1 MIPTKIERA
10 SFMDKTFFFMA
21 GLPRSGSTL
30 LSAILNQNPDV
41 YASPQTDLLRLMYL
55 FNTNVPLFESYQT
68 GIKQKDYLKI
78 LENFGKNFYANQS
91 QKFIIDKNR
100 AWATPGNLELA
111 KLLNPNPKII
121 LPYRPILEILTSF
134 VLLCHKYPNSNF
146 IDREL
151 KETDFFSKYYRPI
164 DDARCDYLMRSNGEI
179 DQAIL
184 GLSEIKKRPNE
195 LLLINYHDLVQKP
208 SDLLNQI
215 YEFLKI
221 PRSNHSFSEIESPDQ
236 RFSDSKVYGMPSLHY
251 VRSNLAIRSRK
262 PEEIL
267 SDYVLTKYSKTL
279 DFLEGK

>member
-1 MIPTKIERA
+1 
-10 SFMDKTFFFMA
+10 MDKTFFFMA